1 MVQRDDNEVFN
12 KEDYYKNPGK
22 YKSIFHKKYLPYITA
37 LFHCIYWDNHC
48 PKYIKNK
55 HLN

>member
-1 MVQRDDNEVFN
+1 MVQRDDNAVFN

-22 YKSIFHKKYLPYITA
+22 YKSIFHKKYLPFITA

-55 HLN
+55 HLS